1 MFFAA
6 KIMDSSTFPS
16 EEQTQRMLSEIRYT
30 HNITTTGG
38 LPAYPNFG
46 RGPLWGWVVC
56 VCVTLLAF
64 FD

>member
-30 HNITTTGG
+30 PLFLPLESESSPQHGAYVRVLRVPRATT
-38 LPAYPNFG
+38 
-46 RGPLWGWVVC
+46 
-56 VCVTLLAF
+56 
-64 FD
+64 